1 MLITF
6 RAKLGQSLILIGLNS
21 QEESV
26 RLTSLLQEIICFLGT
41 QPVTL
46 LNISYNKTKT
56 IIFENLSW
64 ELFQ

>member
-46 LNISYNKTKT
+46 LNISYTKTKT